1 MSLEPQSSSGF
12 WLRKRACVPAEES
25 TSEAASPSGLD
36 DLRARLNHW
45 GQLWSVES
53 EANDRSYAQRLVAER
68 LTRWLERCFGQHAP
82 RSLRGKDDC
91 VSLASS
97 MPVLTAFLG
106 RRATR
111 ELSRRILQDI

>member
-1 MSLEPQSSSGF
+1 MNLQPQSNLGF
-12 WLRKRACVPAEES
+12 WRKRACVPAEEVS
-25 TSEAASPSGLD
+25 IEAVLASGLD

-45 GQLWSVES
+45 GHLWSAKNEP
-53 EANDRSYAQRLVAER
+53 NDRTYAQQLVAER

-82 RSLRGKDDC
+82 RSLCGKSDHI
-91 VSLASS
+91 SLASS